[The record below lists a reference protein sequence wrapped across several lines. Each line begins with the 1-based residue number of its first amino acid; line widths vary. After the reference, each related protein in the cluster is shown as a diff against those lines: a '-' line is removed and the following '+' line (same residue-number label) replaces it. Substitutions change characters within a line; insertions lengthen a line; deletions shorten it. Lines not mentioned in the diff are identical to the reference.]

1 MEGIVI
7 LTRGGFFKKNNE
19 GMREPLT
26 ISTYFIFTTMCLRL
40 RFAYNGPK
48 FVLGAYLKLFILGYD
63 EIIILI
69 PKYGQIF

>member
-1 MEGIVI
+1 MGVGYRYINQLGE
-7 LTRGGFFKKNNE
+7 TFYH
-19 GMREPLT
+19 GMRESLT
-26 ISTYFIFTTMCLRL
+26 ISTYFKSIITMCLRL
-40 RFAYNGPK
+40 RSAYNGPK